1 VKIESR
7 YLKRKTVLN
16 KEKSKKLAEISDA
29 IFELTDKLYSLPNL
43 PADIV
48 LGKTPEEN
56 LNVFEAGAIPVL

>member
-16 KEKSKKLAEISDA
+16 KEKVKLAEISDA
-29 IFELTDKLYSLPNL
+29 IATELTDKLYSPNL

-48 LGKTPEEN
+48 PMGKTPEEN
-56 LNVFEAGAIPVL
+56 LNVFEAGAIPL